1 MLVSDFSLFCGF
13 LFAFASR
20 LSLSAVR
27 LGYDSVVLGL
37 LLRLLRGGCSG
48 RSFDGIFARCF
59 ELGLLL
65 SGTLAVNR
73 RHVRLVG
80 GLSGDRNWLRL
91 RRLGRSDGRS
101 AGVSR
106 VDDHSLVGGRR
117 SIECSS
123 AHFLDLH
130 RLVDDGADS
139 SGMIGV
145 CIDGDIDSV
154 SLRLSRRRFSRSRS
168 RSRRNGSVSVEFD
181 FFGLVRGGRV
191 GIDSSTGSTI
201 ISSNSSS
208 SNSRSISGSSRI
220 DGRGRV
226 VSDELCD
233 EIRLLVFGC
242 KRDAFGL
249 EQLLQCG
256 HRLLVVRAVG
266 GL

>member
-1 MLVSDFSLFCGF
+1 M
-13 LFAFASR
+13 
-20 LSLSAVR
+20 LSL
-27 LGYDSVVLGL
+27 L
-37 LLRLLRGGCSG
+37 LCLLRGGCGS
-48 RSFDGIFARCF
+48 RSLDGIFARSF

-80 GLSGDRNWLRL
+80 VDGGLSGDRNWLRL
-91 RRLGRSDGRS
+91 RRFRRSDGRS

-106 VDDHSLVGGRR
+106 VDDHSLVGGRSSSSR
-117 SIECSS
+117 SSIECSS
-123 AHFLDLH
+123 ARFLDLH
-130 RLVDDGADS
+130 RLVDDGAGGS
-139 SGMIGV
+139 VMIDV
-145 CIDGDIDSV
+145 CVDGDIDGSV

-168 RSRRNGSVSVEFD
+168 CSRRNGSLSSVAVEFD

-191 GIDSSTGSTI
+191 G
-201 ISSNSSS
+201 NSSS
-208 SNSRSISGSSRI
+208 STNTDSITSSISGSGSNSRIDSRI
-220 DGRGRV
+220 DGRRGRRRV

-242 KRDAFGL
+242 ERDAFGL
-249 EQLLQCG
+249 EQFLQCG